1 MAKIIRATKQRSA
14 IIDAFE
20 KEGRPLSPKEVIA
33 VASREVPNL
42 GIATVY
48 RNIKSMQEE
57 GVLEAVD
64 IPGQSPR
71 YCRPG
76 KRSPVLFICDES
88 ERVFFLPEDS
98 VSLEFTSIPKGFT
111 PLQTLVILNGV
122 VA

>member
-14 IIDAFE
+14 IMAAFE

-33 VASREVPNL
+33 LASKDVPNL

-57 GVLEAVD
+57 GELEAVE

-71 YCRPG
+71 YCLPRE
-76 KRSPVLFICDES
+76 RSTVLFICDES

-98 VSLEFTSIPKGFT
+98 VNIEYTRIPERFN
-111 PLQTLVILNGV
+111 PLQSLVILHGI